1 MKIVGNNL
9 ILNKSYEFAL
19 DMIEVYKLLIEH
31 KKEFVFSKQLLR
43 SGTLIGANV
52 EEAESA

>member
-1 MKIVGNNL
+1 LGGNL
-9 ILNKSYEFAL
+9 IARKSYEFAL